1 MTSEKTIS
9 TGNVCY
15 YSTLIDYAVELI
27 ATKCQNID
35 YSNNPDIPRKTY
47 YVVPTNE
54 APGLSSQ
61 FLNKETTEYDFNKNG
76 YVKGSIQY
84 TDDKVKF
91 KSYITAKNPPSL
103 VTVEKKTVEKDLSD
117 FLTSAGV
124 YSKANAIMTTKSILN
139 IFSYIAQFISSKVT
153 VYKNQ
158 DDDQTY
164 TYYNPNRV
172 SFSYNVKQLVDDGTG
187 GLSTTDEYDSIDNM
201 FKAFSNLDNIN
212 PNILIVKYSCSS
224 SSSSCSCSCSS
235 CSCSSCS
242 SSSCS
247 SSSSSY
253 IVYMLID

>member
-1 MTSEKTIS
+1 MISEKTIS

-35 YSNNPDIPRKTY
+35 YTNNSDIPNY
-47 YVVPTNE
+47 YIVPTKD

-61 FLNKETTEYDFNKNG
+61 FSTIETIAYDFKD
-76 YVKGSIQY
+76 YAKFDKY
-84 TDDKVKF
+84 TDDKLIF
-91 KSYITAKNPPSL
+91 KSYITPKNPPSL
-103 VTVEKKTVEKDLSD
+103 VTVEKKTVEKELSD

-124 YSKANAIMTTKSILN
+124 LSKADAIMTTKSILN

-153 VYKNQ
+153 VYKDTNG
-158 DDDQTY
+158 DLTY

-172 SFSYNVKQLVDDGTG
+172 SFSYDVKQLVDDGTG
-187 GLSTTDEYDSIDNM
+187 GLSATDEYDSIDNM
-201 FKAFSNLDNIN
+201 FKAFSNLDGIN

-235 CSCSSCS
+235 CSCSS
-242 SSSCS
+242 SSCSCSS

>member
-1 MTSEKTIS
+1 MISEKTIS

-15 YSTLIDYAVELI
+15 YSMLIDYAVELI

-35 YSNNPDIPRKTY
+35 YTNNSDIPNY
-47 YVVPTNE
+47 YIVPTKD

-61 FLNKETTEYDFNKNG
+61 FSTIETIAYDFKKEG
-76 YVKGSIQY
+76 YAKYDKY
-84 TDDKVKF
+84 TDDQLIF
-91 KSYITAKNPPSL
+91 KSYITPKNPPSL

-124 YSKANAIMTTKSILN
+124 LSKANAIMTTKSILN

-153 VYKNQ
+153 VYKDTNG
-158 DDDQTY
+158 DSTY

-172 SFSYNVKQLVDDGTG
+172 SFSYDVKQLVDDGTG
-187 GLSTTDEYDSIDNM
+187 ELSAADEYDSIDNM
-201 FKAFSNLDNIN
+201 FKAFSNLNGIN

-235 CSCSSCS
+235 SSSCSCS